1 LGKYYHTR
9 ESVEEYIQ
17 MARGHDGR
25 LHISSLEEFLPAG
38 SRVLEIGSG
47 PGNDWKILN
56 KKYRVTG
63 SDNSAEFIKHL
74 HKACPTGDFLLV
86 DAASLK
92 VKDSF
97 DGLYSNKVL
106 HHLKDQALEASVQRQ
121 YEILKPGGIIC
132 HTFWKGVDSEL
143 YNDLF
148 INYHT
153 IAGLRKLFGKF
164 FETLQLKLYQ
174 EFEEDDSILF
184 IGKKKK
190 G

>member
-1 LGKYYHTR
+1 MAYIPTKY
-9 ESVEEYIQ
+9 
-17 MARGHDGR
+17 
-25 LHISSLEEFLPAG
+25 
-38 SRVLEIGSG
+38 
-47 PGNDWKILN
+47 
-56 KKYRVTG
+56 
-63 SDNSAEFIKHL
+63 
-74 HKACPTGDFLLV
+74 C
-86 DAASLK
+86 
-92 VKDSF
+92 
-97 DGLYSNKVL
+97 
-106 HHLKDQALEASVQRQ
+106 
-121 YEILKPGGIIC
+121 IIC